1 MPVLQPAYSD
11 VNFTLVIMLKN
22 FLTYINE
29 KNLFQPEEKILLAV
43 SGGMD
48 SVVMLH
54 LFAKAKFNFA
64 VAHCNFGLRG
74 EESDADE
81 QFVKKVAKKYKVP
94 FFSEQFDTVAFAE
107 REKIS
112 IQMAARVLRYEWF
125 ENICRTQGFAYI
137 ATAHHLNDTLET
149 VLFNLT
155 KGTGIAGL
163 HGIQPKTGKT
173 IRPLLFAERE
183 DIYEYVVESQLA
195 WREDSSNQSS
205 HYHRNLIRNEVIPL
219 LKTINP
225 NLENTIESTVE
236 RVLAVEKILL
246 AELERVRKAVLREED
261 GIVYIDFMQF
271 QTETEPMIKLHEL
284 LKPFHFTY
292 SQVRDICQSLTAES
306 GRQFDSPSHR
316 LVKDRTAFVLT
327 PKGLQTYIPATIDA
341 DQEEFANEI
350 VSLKIQKVPV
360 SGFKIPG
367 SPIIAALDLGLLK
380 FPLKIRLW
388 KPGDK
393 FCPLGMSQKKK
404 LSDFLID
411 EKVPVNI
418 KERTYVLISGDS
430 IVWVVGMRIDD
441 RFKITHK
448 TEQICHIT
456 ASVVQ

>member
-1 MPVLQPAYSD
+1 
-11 VNFTLVIMLKN
+11 MLKK

-29 KNLFQPEEKILLAV
+29 KTLFQPDEKVLLAV

-54 LFAKAKFNFA
+54 LFYKAKLNFA

-81 QFVKKVAKKYKVP
+81 QFVKKLAKKYKVP
-94 FFSEQFDTVAFAE
+94 FYSEQFDTEAFALQ
-107 REKIS
+107 EKVS

-125 ENICRTQGFAYI
+125 EGICKDNGFSVI

-163 HGIQPKTGKT
+163 HGIQSKNGR
-173 IRPLLFAERE
+173 IARPLLFANRE
-183 DIYEYVVESQLA
+183 EIYEYVVENQLA

-225 NLENTIESTVE
+225 NLEHTIEHTVD
-236 RVLAVEKILL
+236 RVLAVEKVFL
-246 AELERVRKAVLREED
+246 AEVEKTRAVVMRQE
-261 GIVYIDFMQF
+261 GGVTYINFEKLQA
-271 QTETEPMIKLHEL
+271 EIEPVIKLHEL

-292 SQVRDICQSLTAES
+292 TQVNDIWQTLGAES
-306 GRQFDSPSHR
+306 GKQFDSPSYR
-316 LVKDRTAFVLT
+316 LIKDRTELVITA
-327 PKGLQTYIPATIDA
+327 KGLQSYIPATIDA
-341 DQEEFANEI
+341 DSTQFQNEVI
-350 VSLKIQKVPV
+350 SLSIQKVSA
-360 SGFKIPG
+360 SGFKIPS
-367 SPIIAALDLGLLK
+367 SPKIAALDLATLK

-388 KPGDK
+388 KQGDK
-393 FCPLGMSQKKK
+393 FCPLGMKQKKK
-404 LSDFLID
+404 VSDFLID

-418 KERTYVLISGDS
+418 KERTYVLLSGED
-430 IVWVVGMRIDD
+430 IVWIVGMRIDD
-441 RFKITHK
+441 RFKLTK
-448 TEQICHIT
+448 ETTEVYQI
-456 ASVVQ
+456 SLER